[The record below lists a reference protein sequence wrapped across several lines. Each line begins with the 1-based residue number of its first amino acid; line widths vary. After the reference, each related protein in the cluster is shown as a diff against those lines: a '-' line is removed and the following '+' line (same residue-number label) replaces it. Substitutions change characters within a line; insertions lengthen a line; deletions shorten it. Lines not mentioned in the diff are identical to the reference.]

1 MRCLLMCVRS
11 DQISTT
17 CNHIS
22 RSNAMTQG
30 AILIASFL
38 LKSRNTNNTAS
49 SCKQ

>member
-1 MRCLLMCVRS
+1 MCVRNN
-11 DQISTT
+11 QVFTT

-38 LKSRNTNNTAS
+38 LKSLNTSNTAS